1 MFDYS
6 QYEKAYWEL
15 QKVVDVI
22 IQTYQVDDYSK
33 LIDTDRQKN
42 YTMEGCKFT
51 LNVIFEIYTDV
62 IKHPQ
67 RQYQSENRTVSV
79 DLV

>member
-33 LIDTDRQKN
+33 LIDTVRQKN

-51 LNVIFEIYTDV
+51 LNAIFEIYTDV